1 MGWLAADSEY
11 DVVAVADRNRAAQ
24 WLIYRTP
31 PIATI
36 SSAVPAD
43 WPVLPRLGHDGVFG
57 CLLPGHGEQVW
68 TEHSWSLTL
77 PPAAVLY
84 IAMTADSA
92 IRHRRGG
99 GAQWKGRILE
109 PAKRACS
116 EVWSHG

>member
-1 MGWLAADSEY
+1 MGWLPILSTMSLPLLIAT
-11 DVVAVADRNRAAQ
+11 VLLNR
-24 WLIYRTP
+24 LIYRTP
-31 PIATI
+31 PTATI
-36 SSAVPAD
+36 QAPYPAD